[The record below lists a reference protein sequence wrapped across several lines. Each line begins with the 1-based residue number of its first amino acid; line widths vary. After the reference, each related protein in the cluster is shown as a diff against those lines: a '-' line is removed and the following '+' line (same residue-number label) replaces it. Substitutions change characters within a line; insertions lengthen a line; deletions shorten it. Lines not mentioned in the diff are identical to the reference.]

1 MRCSVGG
8 ILRSTLVSDCPVPL
22 IVRTYALTWMPHVPS
37 GLLCHV
43 TSADILHK
51 IRMSPKPVGYETHA
65 SSQSITSGA
74 RAIEQ
79 VEGAIEKL
87 AFRFNQVRTYVLMYV
102 CTTD

>member
-1 MRCSVGG
+1 
-8 ILRSTLVSDCPVPL
+8 
-22 IVRTYALTWMPHVPS
+22 MPHVPS

-65 SSQSITSGA
+65 SSQSIPSGV

-87 AFRFNQVRTYVLMYV
+87 AFRFNQVRTYVCMYV
-102 CTTD
+102 IQTKKGQPSLPQVAINFVQHLF

>member
-1 MRCSVGG
+1 M
-8 ILRSTLVSDCPVPL
+8 RSTLVSDCPVPL
-22 IVRTYALTWMPHVPS
+22 IVRTCALTWMPHVPS

-65 SSQSITSGA
+65 SSPSIPSGV

-87 AFRFNQVRTYVLMYV
+87 AFRFNQVRTYVCL
-102 CTTD
+102 